1 MKFNNSKF
9 IIYNS
14 TLLLFLSLLLFTSCE
29 KGTEPEKK
37 KPESLKWKLVAEFE
51 NRDIRYMIKFKDEL
65 YISTIN
71 PTLQFEDAEKSEIF
85 KSSDGENFRRVKTF
99 PNIIGPMAIM
109 EDTLCVI
116 HRDSIYAFN
125 NQKGWWGKYET
136 PDYLSEP
143 ESDTDLIYFEDNL
156 YGMVST
162 GSTHETWKISKD
174 GNAEQIFPL
183 YNRSRSGS
191 KFIKLVNN
199 NIEFCYLR
207 GSYLA
212 SGFYQFKEENFIKL
226 SEGLTENERYA
237 WNPPNSIAVKNNVL
251 YAGFQNPSTV
261 KKLVNDVWITVT
273 DTLLNSINAYEV
285 KPPLISHTLGIAFY
299 NERMFVSTLD
309 IGVIEWTTDGWK
321 RIITKGLLKATGQA
335 FEKLQDVYVP
345 ITSFEIFNGKL
356 IVAYGKPGYAPY
368 RNIADGVLTMDID
381 EIEYFDT
388 EKQ

>member
-1 MKFNNSKF
+1 MKNYK
-9 IIYNS
+9 IIILS
-14 TLLLFLSLLLFTSCE
+14 TLVLATTIAFTSCE

-116 HRDSIYAFN
+116 HRDSIFAFN
-125 NQKGWWGKYET
+125 SQKGWWGKYET
-136 PDYLSEP
+136 PGYLAAP
-143 ESDTDLIYFEDNL
+143 QSDTDLTYFEGNL
-156 YGMVST
+156 YGMVLE
-162 GSTHETWKISKD
+162 GSTSQTWRISHD
-174 GNAEQIFPL
+174 GVAEEVFPYFVG
-183 YNRSRSGS
+183 YNCGT
-191 KFIKLVNN
+191 KFIKLIKN
-199 NIEFCYLR
+199 NIEYCYVR
-207 GSYLA
+207 GSYLVG
-212 SGFYQFKEENFIKL
+212 GFFQFKSEKFIEL
-226 SEGLTENERYA
+226 NNGLTAKEKIAY
-237 WNPPNSIAVKNNVL
+237 NPPNSIAINNNNL
-251 YAGFQNPSTV
+251 YASFREPSTI
-261 KKLVNDVWITVT
+261 KRLENDIWIAIT
-273 DTLLNSINAYEV
+273 DTLLNSTHAYNV
-285 KPPLISHTLGIAFY
+285 KPPIVNHTLGVAFFE
-299 NERMFVSTLD
+299 NRMFVSTLTA
-309 IGVIEWTTDGWK
+309 GVMEWTHEGWK
-321 RIITKGLLKATGQA
+321 RITSNGLLEATGNVMGE
-335 FEKLQDVYVP
+335 FTDFYVP

-368 RNIADGVLTMDID
+368 GNIAYGVFTMDID